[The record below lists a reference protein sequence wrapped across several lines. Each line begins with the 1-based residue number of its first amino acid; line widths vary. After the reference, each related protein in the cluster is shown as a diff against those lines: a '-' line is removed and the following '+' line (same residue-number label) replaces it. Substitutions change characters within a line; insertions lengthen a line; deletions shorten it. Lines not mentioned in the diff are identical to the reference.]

1 MSQNEIGKKVM
12 NFPIRRKKPTNLSQD
27 ENG

>member
-12 NFPIRRKKPTNLSQD
+12 NFLIRRKKATYLSQD
-27 ENG
+27 EIG